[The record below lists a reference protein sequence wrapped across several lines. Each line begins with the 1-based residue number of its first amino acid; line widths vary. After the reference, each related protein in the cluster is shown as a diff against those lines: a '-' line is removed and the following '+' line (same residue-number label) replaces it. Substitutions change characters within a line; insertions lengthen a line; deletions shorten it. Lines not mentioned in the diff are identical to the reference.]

1 MSITIANTTFD
12 NVEYDQTGDVLYLN
26 VGDPADA
33 VDFDDMPEGH
43 NVGYDAAGRLV
54 AIALLHPQWLLEQDG
69 QITITLPQR
78 LDALQISSAL
88 KAAA

>member
-1 MSITIANTTFD
+1 MNITIANATFD
-12 NVEYDQTGDVLYLN
+12 NVEYDQIGDVLYLN

-33 VDFDDMPEGH
+33 VDFDDTPEGH

-54 AIALLHPQWLLEQDG
+54 AIALLHPRWLLEHDG

-78 LDALQISSAL
+78 LDAVQITSAL
-88 KAAA
+88 KTAA